1 MTSRT
6 WVKLYCD
13 QWLSGSLR
21 EGTPELRG
29 IWADLLALAG
39 SGKYGDTGRISLQ
52 NDVGLSDSQFGKL
65 LKITKYQWQKAKKR
79 LILTERIAVNSANVV
94 TIINWKKYQSEY
106 ERQKPYR
113 HRVLDVLRAQRG
125 FPCVYLNRVNRC
137 YLINEVTDWL
147 KQHSSSR

>member
-1 MTSRT
+1 MTNRT

-21 EGTPELRG
+21 KETPELRG

-39 SGKYGDTGRISLQ
+39 SGKYGDTGKISLQ
-52 NDVGLSDSQFGKL
+52 NDVGLSDSQFEKL
-65 LKITKYQWQKAKKR
+65 LNISKHQWRKTKNR
-79 LILTERIAVNSANVV
+79 LILTERIAVNNTNVV

-113 HRVLDVLRAQRG
+113 NTKLQPTVTSDSYTGDRDRDTRERKVTKKGKTWRI
-125 FPCVYLNRVNRC
+125 VNP
-137 YLINEVTDWL
+137 
-147 KQHSSSR
+147 

>member
-1 MTSRT
+1 MTNRT

-21 EGTPELRG
+21 EETPELRG

-52 NDVGLSDSQFGKL
+52 NDVGLSDCQFEKL

-94 TIINWKKYQSEY
+94 TIINWKKFQSEY
-106 ERQKPYR
+106 KRQKPYR
-113 HRVLDVLRAQRG
+113 
-125 FPCVYLNRVNRC
+125 NRKLQPKVTTESYTGDRDIREEKVTKKEKSWKVVN
-137 YLINEVTDWL
+137 
-147 KQHSSSR
+147 

>member
-21 EGTPELRG
+21 EETPELRG

-113 HRVLDVLRAQRG
+113 HQKLQAKVTTDSYTGDRDRDIRDEKVTKTGKSWKV
-125 FPCVYLNRVNRC
+125 VN
-137 YLINEVTDWL
+137 
-147 KQHSSSR
+147 